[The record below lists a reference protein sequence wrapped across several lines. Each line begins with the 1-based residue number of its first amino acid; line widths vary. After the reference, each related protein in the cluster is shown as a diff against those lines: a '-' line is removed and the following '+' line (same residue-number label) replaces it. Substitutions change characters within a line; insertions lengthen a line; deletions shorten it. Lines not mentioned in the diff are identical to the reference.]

1 LDEAL
6 SDQEVVGLEEFLSPD
21 LASEEQYIIAAVK
34 AFGSGKR
41 RAVALDVIFD
51 GTRRMASKLSHGIR
65 RRRIEIRSV
74 ALVQSEKELD
84 APWRETARLE
94 LRAPLFDRYRI
105 VADRSPERR
114 PVAKHP
120 H

>member
-6 SDQEVVGLEEFLSPD
+6 SDQEVMGLEEFLSSD
-21 LASEEQYIIAAVK
+21 LATEEQNSIAAIE

-74 ALVQSEKELD
+74 ALVQCEKELD
-84 APWRETARLE
+84 APWRRSPNTAAT
-94 LRAPLFDRYRI
+94 LRA
-105 VADRSPERR
+105 AEREWPAR
-114 PVAKHP
+114 HVPVIGRFCQGSD
-120 H
+120 